1 MNRNL
6 SGCYMYVLCSG
17 YISAEGRRELDMK
30 LSYTS
35 NRAQSLNSDWMDVP
49 LPRREDGDTRESMRA
64 PTLYEVPL
72 YRKSATLAIKRTRQ
86 RA

>member
-17 YISAEGRRELDMK
+17 YISAEGRRGLDMK

-49 LPRREDGDTRESMRA
+49 LPRRGWWYSRKHARSH
-64 PTLYEVPL
+64 TL
-72 YRKSATLAIKRTRQ
+72 
-86 RA
+86 

>member
-17 YISAEGRRELDMK
+17 YISAEGRRGLDM
-30 LSYTS
+30 

-49 LPRREDGDTRESMRA
+49 GWWYSRKHARSH
-64 PTLYEVPL
+64 TL
-72 YRKSATLAIKRTRQ
+72 
-86 RA
+86 

>member
-17 YISAEGRRELDMK
+17 YISAEGRRGLDM
-30 LSYTS
+30 

-49 LPRREDGDTRESMRA
+49 LPRREWWYSRKHARSH
-64 PTLYEVPL
+64 TL
-72 YRKSATLAIKRTRQ
+72 
-86 RA
+86 